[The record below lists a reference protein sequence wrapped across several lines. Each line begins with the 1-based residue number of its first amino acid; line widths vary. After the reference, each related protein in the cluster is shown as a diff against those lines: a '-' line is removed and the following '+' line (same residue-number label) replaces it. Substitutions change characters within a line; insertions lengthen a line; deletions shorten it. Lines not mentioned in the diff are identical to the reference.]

1 MVAGG
6 VRSHDRRMPTLAILD
21 DVIPMQLKERPDDL
35 APMRVVWSGTEVER
49 LREAAASLRPDVLAL
64 DLSRLGADPV
74 TEARALADASGA
86 QLLLLLYD
94 FAPREVIR
102 EAARSGARPVKTPVR
117 LGSLRT
123 QMTSVIVRGILDG
136 GAASE
141 EEAKTVRPPA
151 RSPAPAAPPD
161 TSPRRF
167 SRAQLGRLAEIQST
181 VDCECPNHLSELLLQ
196 LGSFEDYSLA
206 CKNRDAKDAAIH
218 AMLHRTT
225 SQARAIVEEALAQL
239 LVHEKIVL

>member
-1 MVAGG
+1 
-6 VRSHDRRMPTLAILD
+6 MPTLAILD

-35 APMRVVWSGTEVER
+35 APMRVVWAGTEIER
-49 LREAAASLRPDVLAL
+49 LREAALSLRPDVLAL
-64 DLSRLGADPV
+64 DLARLGPDPV
-74 TEARALADASGA
+74 SEARALADASGA

-123 QMTSVIVRGILDG
+123 QMTSVIVRGILDSG
-136 GAASE
+136 SDAAPE
-141 EEAKTVRPPA
+141 EVKTVRPPA

-161 TSPRRF
+161 TAARRF

-206 CKNRDAKDAAIH
+206 CKNRDPKDAAIH

-225 SQARAIVEEALAQL
+225 AQARAMVEEALAQL